1 MVLFGGLLSIKAIVF
16 LTFSVFA
23 IAAVGYLLGRIT
35 INGVSLGTAGVFIIA
50 LLFGAF
56 FYTPLGNQLVVSMT
70 SEDLQTVLHTSYVS
84 GALKI
89 VENIGLVLFVT
100 SVGFIAGPSFFGDL
114 KKNFK
119 SYILLGLLIIV
130 VGGIACAACSIFDIR
145 VFGRS
150 KEEVGAMLV
159 GLLSGSLTSTP
170 AFSAAKA
177 TVTSEE
183 LEAIVAVGH
192 GIAYLFGVI
201 GVVLFVQLVPKFV
214 GADMEAERAK
224 LSESAPEAPCKLTG
238 KEMELDPFGFGIF
251 SIVAILGIFIGSIKV
266 GNFSLTTTGG
276 CLILALVFGHFQKFG
291 NISVTPHE
299 STLKVFRELGLM
311 FFLMGAGVAGGASFV
326 KYFEWVYFIY
336 GIIMTLVPMIA
347 GFFFAK
353 FVLKLNLLNNLGSIC
368 GGMTSTP
375 ALGTLISTA
384 GTEKVAGAYAST
396 YPIAL
401 VAVVVV
407 SQVLIIIFR

>member
-130 VGGIACAACSIFDIR
+130 VGGIACAACSIFDIKA
-145 VFGRS
+145 FGRS

-177 TVTSEE
+177 TVLTEE
-183 LEAIVAVGH
+183 LENIVAVGH

-214 GADMEAERAK
+214 KADMNAERSK

-276 CLILALVFGHFQKFG
+276 CLILALIFGHFQKFG

-326 KYFEWVYFIY
+326 KYFEWIYFIY
-336 GIIMTLVPMIA
+336 GIVMTLVPMIA

-407 SQVLIIIFR
+407 SQVLIIMFR

>member
-130 VGGIACAACSIFDIR
+130 VGGIACAACSVFDIR

-214 GADMEAERAK
+214 KADMDAERAK